1 MGGMFG
7 KKALQEN
14 QLLNG
19 YKGVIALINK
29 KLGNKFEKELSEIL
43 YNAGYWV
50 HLLNQNKNGQPA
62 DIIAVKNKK
71 AYLIDAK
78 VCSLEKF
85 VFKRVE
91 ENQHLSMQMF
101 IDCGNTTPYFT
112 LKARNEIY
120 MLSYKT
126 IRDLMKQGK
135 KQLDFAEINKY
146 GTRLNTW
153 LRIQEVVSNE

>member
-1 MGGMFG
+1 M
-7 KKALQEN
+7 
-14 QLLNG
+14 
-19 YKGVIALINK
+19 INK

-62 DIIAVKNKK
+62 DIIAIKNKK

-85 VFKRVE
+85 AFKRVE

-101 IDCGNTTPYFT
+101 IDCGNTTPYFA

-126 IRDLMKQGK
+126 IRDLIKQGK
-135 KQLDFAEINKY
+135 KQLNFEEINKY
-146 GTRLNTW
+146 STRLSTW
-153 LRIQEVVSNE
+153 LRIKEVVSNE

>member
-1 MGGMFG
+1 M
-7 KKALQEN
+7 
-14 QLLNG
+14 
-19 YKGVIALINK
+19 INK
-29 KLGNKFEKELSEIL
+29 KLGNDFEKELSEIL
-43 YNAGYWV
+43 YDAGYWV

-85 VFKRVE
+85 AFKRVE
-91 ENQHLSMQMF
+91 ENQRLSMQMF
-101 IDCGNTTPYFT
+101 IDCGNTTPYFA

-126 IRDLMKQGK
+126 IRDLIKQGK

-146 GTRLNTW
+146 STRLSTW

>member
-1 MGGMFG
+1 M
-7 KKALQEN
+7 K
-14 QLLNG
+14 
-19 YKGVIALINK
+19 VINK

-85 VFKRVE
+85 AFKRVE
-91 ENQHLSMQMF
+91 ENQRLSMQMF
-101 IDCGNTTPYFT
+101 IECGNTTPYFA

-126 IRDLMKQGK
+126 IRDLIKQGK
-135 KQLDFAEINKY
+135 KQLNFAEINKY
-146 GTRLNTW
+146 GTRLSTW

>member
-1 MGGMFG
+1 M
-7 KKALQEN
+7 K
-14 QLLNG
+14 
-19 YKGVIALINK
+19 VINK

-85 VFKRVE
+85 AFKRVE
-91 ENQHLSMQMF
+91 ENQRLSMQMF
-101 IDCGNTTPYFT
+101 IECGNTTPYFA

-126 IRDLMKQGK
+126 IRDLIKQGK
-135 KQLDFAEINKY
+135 KQLNLEEINKY
-146 GTRLNTW
+146 STRLSTW
-153 LRIQEVVSNE
+153 LRIKEVVSNE

>member
-1 MGGMFG
+1 M
-7 KKALQEN
+7 
-14 QLLNG
+14 
-19 YKGVIALINK
+19 INK

-85 VFKRVE
+85 AFKRVE
-91 ENQHLSMQMF
+91 ENQRLSMQMF
-101 IDCGNTTPYFT
+101 IECGNTTPYFA

-146 GTRLNTW
+146 GTRLSTW

>member
-1 MGGMFG
+1 M
-7 KKALQEN
+7 K
-14 QLLNG
+14 
-19 YKGVIALINK
+19 VINK

-85 VFKRVE
+85 AFKRVE
-91 ENQHLSMQMF
+91 ENQRLSMQMF
-101 IDCGNTTPYFT
+101 IECGNTTPYFA

-126 IRDLMKQGK
+126 IRDLIKQGK
-135 KQLDFAEINKY
+135 KQLNFAEINKY
-146 GTRLNTW
+146 GTRLSTW
-153 LRIQEVVSNE
+153 LRIKEVVSNE